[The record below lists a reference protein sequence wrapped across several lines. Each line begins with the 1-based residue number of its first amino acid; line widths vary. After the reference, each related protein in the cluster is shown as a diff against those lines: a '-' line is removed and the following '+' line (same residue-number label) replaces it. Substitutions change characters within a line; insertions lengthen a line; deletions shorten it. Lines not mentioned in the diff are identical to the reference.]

1 MTKGKP
7 WTHEEVK
14 RLPRLVAEGK
24 TIEMIVADLEKS
36 RDAVYHKCR
45 RLGLA
50 VEEEGAKGRTTSS
63 IRLPKELPSIE
74 EALKI
79 LAGALQAASQAGLDK
94 VEVQR
99 LQAIATLAR
108 TYEQL
113 VSRYIDYR
121 GIEVMLIEMREK
133 YEALVGQMQR
143 QPRQSGDDGNKSLE
157 AHGGN
162 G

>member
-1 MTKGKP
+1 
-7 WTHEEVK
+7 
-14 RLPRLVAEGK
+14 LLRLVAEGK

-36 RDAVYHKCR
+36 KDAVYHKCR
-45 RLGLA
+45 RLGLV
-50 VEEEGAKGRTTSS
+50 VEEEGAKARTTSS
-63 IRLPKELPSIE
+63 IRLPKELPSVE

-79 LAGALQAASQAGLDK
+79 LAGVLQAASQAGLDK

-99 LQAIATLAR
+99 LHAIATLAR

-121 GIEVMLIEMREK
+121 GIVVMLIDMRKK
-133 YEALVGQMQR
+133 YDALTGKMQR
-143 QPRQSGDDGNKSLE
+143 QPRQWCNDRNKSLE
-157 AHGGN
+157 AQGGN